1 MNVGTIDRTIRVVV
15 GLVLVALAF
24 AGALGAWA
32 WIGVVPLLTGII
44 GFCPLYKLFGINTC
58 PTSDSDE

>member
-15 GLVLVALAF
+15 GLVMAVLAF

-32 WIGVVPLLTGII
+32 WIGVVLLLTGII
-44 GFCPLYKLFGINTC
+44 GVCPLYKLFGINTC
-58 PTSDSDE
+58 PTSDIDE

>member
-15 GLVLVALAF
+15 GLVMVVLAF

-44 GFCPLYKLFGINTC
+44 GFCPLYKLLGINTC